1 MYIIALMLNRI
12 KHRWHD
18 VGGYREVLIFS
29 IPLILS
35 TGSWTIQHFV
45 DRVFL
50 TWYSPEAI
58 AAAMPAGMI
67 NFTLMAFF
75 IGTATYVT
83 TFVSQYSGARRDRRI
98 GPAIWQGLYFS
109 LFAGLIMLPLYPLA
123 PKLFAL
129 TGHMPEVQSLEI
141 EYFQVLI
148 FGAFPVAASSA
159 LSGFFSGRGKTRV
172 VMWVSFIVTGVNII
186 LDYGLIFGNLGMP
199 ALGVRGAA
207 LATVI
212 SQCVCF
218 GIYFSLMITP
228 KHAQRYLTIKGWKP
242 EKELFS
248 RLVRFGVPNGLHF
261 FLEMIGFTLF
271 VLLVGRF
278 GTEYLAASNITL
290 NINHLAFMPMM
301 GLGMA
306 VSILVGKR
314 LGENRADI
322 AQRTTW
328 STFHLTFIYMAV
340 IASAYAFL
348 PKLFLLPYASRSD
361 PVQFEPI
368 ARLTINLLKFVAF
381 YCLFDTMNIVFSS
394 AIKGAGDTRY
404 VMISSVILSWT
415 LMVIPS
421 YIVSVVFDGGIYT
434 VWAFATLYITILGIV
449 FMFRFLAGKWKT
461 MRVIENTESSIS

>member
-1 MYIIALMLNRI
+1 MLSQI
-12 KHRWHD
+12 KHRWRE

-67 NFTLMAFF
+67 NFTLMSFF
-75 IGTATYVT
+75 IGTATYVN
-83 TFVSQYSGARRDRRI
+83 TFVAQYSGARRDKRI
-98 GPAIWQGLYFS
+98 GPAVWQGLYFS
-109 LFAGLIMLPLYPLA
+109 LLSGFMVLPLFPLA
-123 PKLFAL
+123 PKIFAL
-129 TGHMPEVQSLEI
+129 AAHAPEVQSLEI
-141 EYFQVLI
+141 TYFQVLI

-159 LSGFFSGRGKTRV
+159 LAGFFSGRGKTRV
-172 VMWVSFIVTGVNII
+172 VMWVSFIATGTNII
-186 LDYGLIFGNLGMP
+186 LDYGLIFGKLGMP
-199 ALGVRGAA
+199 AMGVQGAA

-212 SQCVCF
+212 SQFVRF
-218 GIYFSLMITP
+218 GIYFYLMTRP
-228 KHAQRYLTIKGWKP
+228 SHAAKYLTLKGWKL
-242 EKELFS
+242 EKELFT

-278 GTEYLAASNITL
+278 GTMVLAASNITL

-306 VSILVGKR
+306 VSILVGQR

-322 AQRTTW
+322 AQRTVW
-328 STFHLTFIYMAV
+328 NTFHLTFIYMV
-340 IASAYAFL
+340 SIALAYALL
-348 PKLFLLPYASRSD
+348 PRLFLLPYAARSD
-361 PVQFEPI
+361 PTQFEPI
-368 ARLTINLLKFVAF
+368 AEISVKLLKFVAF
-381 YCLFDTMNIVFSS
+381 YCIFDTMNIVFS
-394 AIKGAGDTRY
+394 AAVKGAGDTRF
-404 VMISSVILSWT
+404 VMTSSVILSWT

-421 YIVSVVFDGGIYT
+421 YLVSVVFNGGIYSIWIF
-434 VWAFATLYITILGIV
+434 VTLYITALGIV
-449 FMFRFLAGKWKT
+449 FLFRFLTGKWKT
-461 MRVIENTESSIS
+461 MRVIENAPIS